1 MNNMLCQQ
9 CCGSEKED
17 RNAAWGGG
25 SSGCVITKLSSSCLL
40 FHQALSVNNW
50 TFTKP
55 LNGLLVSKLD
65 LYLCI
70 FHSPAAGS
78 FENANQL
85 HTHLT
90 PLKAHQW
97 FPSGWNKT

>member
-1 MNNMLCQQ
+1 MGVKKRTGTQP
-9 CCGSEKED
+9 G
-17 RNAAWGGG
+17 GGG
-25 SSGCVITKLSSSCLL
+25 SSGCVITRLSSSCLL

-50 TFTKP
+50 TLTKP

-65 LYLCI
+65 LYPCI

-90 PLKAHQW
+90 PLKAHQ
-97 FPSGWNKT
+97 